1 MAELQEIF
9 QKYGAEY
16 CRRHKIS
23 PEQGKAMRAIT
34 ACRTAQ
40 LGGHMDTCPACGY
53 EKPSYN
59 SCRNRHCPKCQS
71 LVKERWIEHQK
82 YDLLNVGYFHVV
94 FTVPAELNQLI
105 YQKQRTLY
113 NLMFRTVAETM
124 AELSADK
131 KYLGAAIG
139 FTSVLH
145 TWGQNLMHHPHIHCI
160 VPSGG
165 LTKDGKWLN
174 SRKKFFL
181 PVKVLSRKFRGKFLA
196 LLQQEKLE
204 FHGQL
209 AHLSDPAAFQQLCGA
224 CYRKEWVVYCKPPFR
239 DAACVVEYLGRY
251 THRVAISNNR
261 ILSAQGGAVSFKWR
275 DYKDG
280 SHCKEMTL
288 SALEFMRRF
297 LIHVLPTGFTK
308 IRHYGFLSNR
318 NRTERLQ
325 HCKILTNTPI
335 RERQELSTLEL
346 LQRLTGRDI
355 SKCPDCGA
363 SRIQHA
369 SLSPPIPA

>member
-1 MAELQEIF
+1 MLAVPWTVFSRFAPMAELQEIF

-16 CRRHKIS
+16 CRRHQLS
-23 PEQGKAMRAIT
+23 PERGKAMRAIT

-40 LGGHMDTCPACGY
+40 LGGHMDTCPDCGY
-53 EKPSYN
+53 KKPSYN

-105 YQKQRTLY
+105 YQNQRTLY

-124 AELSADK
+124 TELSADK
-131 KYLGAAIG
+131 KYLGAVIG

-165 LTKDGKWLN
+165 LTKDGKWQN

-181 PVKVLSRKFRGKFLA
+181 PVRVLSRKFRGKFLA

-209 AHLSDPAAFQQLCGA
+209 AYFSDPAAFQQLCGA
-224 CYRKEWVVYCKPPFR
+224 CYRKEWVVYCKPPF
-239 DAACVVEYLGRY
+239 
-251 THRVAISNNR
+251 
-261 ILSAQGGAVSFKWR
+261 
-275 DYKDG
+275 
-280 SHCKEMTL
+280 
-288 SALEFMRRF
+288 
-297 LIHVLPTGFTK
+297 
-308 IRHYGFLSNR
+308 
-318 NRTERLQ
+318 
-325 HCKILTNTPI
+325 
-335 RERQELSTLEL
+335 
-346 LQRLTGRDI
+346 
-355 SKCPDCGA
+355 
-363 SRIQHA
+363 
-369 SLSPPIPA
+369 